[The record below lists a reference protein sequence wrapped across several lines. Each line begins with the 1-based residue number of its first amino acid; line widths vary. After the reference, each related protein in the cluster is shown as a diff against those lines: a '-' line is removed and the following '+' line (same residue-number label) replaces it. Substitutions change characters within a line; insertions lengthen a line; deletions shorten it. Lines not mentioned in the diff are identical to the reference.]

1 MIRVI
6 SGSAGGLKLQTL
18 DADSTKPT
26 LDRVKEAAFSMLRD
40 DIYGATVLDLFS
52 GCGQM
57 ALEALSRGA
66 ESAVMV
72 DSSRSAVNVIKE
84 NAAKTKL
91 IKQCRVACADWK
103 EFVKSAS
110 GKEKFSLVFLDPPYT
125 DGLLDQIIE
134 YIIKSDILTEDAII
148 IAESSKTGVPAP
160 IDGISQKL
168 YRYGKTYVSILRF
181 GVGDE

>member
-1 MIRVI
+1 MRIITGIAR
-6 SGSAGGLKLQTL
+6 GTKLHTLPGLDTR
-18 DADSTKPT
+18 PT
-26 LDRVKEAAFSMLRD
+26 TEITKEAVFSAIQF
-40 DIYGATVLDLFS
+40 DICDRRVLDLFS

-103 EFVKSAS
+103 EFVKNAS